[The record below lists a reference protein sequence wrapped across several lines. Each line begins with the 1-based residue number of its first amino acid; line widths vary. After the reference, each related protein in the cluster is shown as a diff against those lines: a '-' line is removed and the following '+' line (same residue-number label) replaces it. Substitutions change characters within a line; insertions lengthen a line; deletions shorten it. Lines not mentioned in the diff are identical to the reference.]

1 MAKLPPIKCYRSDL
15 EVFMQHPLFRYHGGK
30 FRLAS
35 WIISHFPHHDTYVEA
50 FGGAASV
57 LLEKKPSRIEVYNDI
72 DDEIVNFFR
81 ILRCP
86 IKSKQLKTLIENT
99 PYSRSEFLSAKTPC
113 IDEIERARRLVV
125 KAQMGFGSTGSTK
138 SSTGFRSDTA
148 RGCTDLITIWNRQ
161 GSLIE
166 EAAARFK
173 KVMIEKRDALQ
184 VIRDHDRPETLF
196 FLDPPYLHEC
206 RKLGGDAYTY
216 EMTNEQHEELIDLLR
231 NVQGKVI
238 LCGYDNDLY
247 DQLGW
252 KKVNKSVSASG
263 QNGSVGRQE
272 ILWINPQAEK
282 QQDLFTGLTA

>member
-1 MAKLPPIKCYRSDL
+1 
-15 EVFMQHPLFRYHGGK
+15 MQHPLFRYHGGK

-99 PYSRSEFLSAKTPC
+99 PYSRSEFLYAKAPC

-206 RKLGGDAYTY
+206 RKLGGDAYTH

>member
-1 MAKLPPIKCYRSDL
+1 
-15 EVFMQHPLFRYHGGK
+15 MQHPLLRYHGGK

-35 WIISHFPHHDTYVEA
+35 WIISFFPHHETYVEP

-57 LLEKKPSRIEVYNDI
+57 LLEKTPSRVEVYNDI
-72 DDEIVNFFR
+72 DDEIVNFFKV
-81 ILRCP
+81 LRCP
-86 IKSKQLKTLIENT
+86 KKSQILKHVIEHT
-99 PYSRSEFLSAKTPC
+99 PYSRSEFIAAKEFSS
-113 IDEIERARRLVV
+113 DEIERARRLIV

-161 GSLIE
+161 GDLIE
-166 EAAARFK
+166 QAAERFK
-173 KVMIEKRDALQ
+173 KVMVEKRDALQ
-184 VIRDHDRPETLF
+184 VIREHDRPSTLF
-196 FLDPPYLHEC
+196 FLDPPYLHDC
-206 RKLGGDAYTY
+206 RKLGGDAYTH
-216 EMTNEQHEELIDLLR
+216 EMTNEQHEELINLLQH
-231 NVQGKVI
+231 VQGKVI

-247 DQLGW
+247 DRLGW
-252 KKVNKSVSASG
+252 KKVNKTVAASG